1 MGLVEADGGAR
12 RAKPPSGFEWGEREM
27 GAWFARGIRLH
38 RRRRGGGSWSVGI
51 CRKWW
56 CCAMLETWI
65 SLVIYLI
72 EQYLV
77 LAFHLTQDGVI
88 GETSSFGETPGSS
101 CHAVRPRGC

>member
-1 MGLVEADGGAR
+1 
-12 RAKPPSGFEWGEREM
+12 
-27 GAWFARGIRLH
+27 
-38 RRRRGGGSWSVGI
+38 
-51 CRKWW
+51 
-56 CCAMLETWI
+56 MLETWI

-101 CHAVRPRGC
+101 CHAVRPRGCDAPPPSLKGTHLAA